1 MIHTAEVLTGFERRG
16 IMAFKMLGKIGFT
29 ELPVSEIT

>member
-16 IMAFKMLGKIGFT
+16 IMAFKMLEKMD
-29 ELPVSEIT
+29 LQNCLYLK